1 MINIIKAA
9 IGIYVLIISAIL
21 IKSSI
26 DNEEYS
32 IQLILFP
39 FAISGLILML
49 GI

>member
-1 MINIIKAA
+1 MINFIKAA

-21 IKSSI
+21 IKSSA
-26 DNEEYS
+26 DNEEYD

-39 FAISGLILML
+39 FVISGLILML